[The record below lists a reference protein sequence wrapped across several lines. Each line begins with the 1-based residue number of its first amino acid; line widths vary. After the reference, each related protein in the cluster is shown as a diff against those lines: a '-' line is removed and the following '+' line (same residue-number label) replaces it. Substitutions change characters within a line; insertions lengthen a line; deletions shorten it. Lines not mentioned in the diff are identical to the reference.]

1 MSIYTHTSIVRDGSN
16 LASFVFQ
23 VRLFL
28 SWINASLV
36 LTIPI
41 YCTKMKPPPP
51 PSWQDQR
58 NRPLDWVGLGGGAT
72 CTSRSPTWQWVG
84 SRQSCLV
91 FWYKYMHFVFS
102 DLLLIPLPF
111 LVRKSFISSFIF
123 VSFVSLCLCGIEN
136 LASLRFCC
144 YHVRLISDKTESK
157 VSLFIHC
164 FLLNIHSS
172 IFLLN
177 ALSHVFFIFLY

>member
-1 MSIYTHTSIVRDGSN
+1 MEVTSHPLSFRWDCFQVESMQVLSWLFRFIVRKWSH
-16 LASFVFQ
+16 
-23 VRLFL
+23 
-28 SWINASLV
+28 
-36 LTIPI
+36 
-41 YCTKMKPPPP
+41 PPP

-58 NRPLDWVGLGGGAT
+58 NRPLDWVGLGRGTT
-72 CTSRSPTWQWVG
+72 CTSRSPTGQWVG

-164 FLLNIHSS
+164 FLLNIHSF

>member
-1 MSIYTHTSIVRDGSN
+1 MQVLSWLFRFIVRKWSH
-16 LASFVFQ
+16 
-23 VRLFL
+23 
-28 SWINASLV
+28 
-36 LTIPI
+36 
-41 YCTKMKPPPP
+41 PPP

-58 NRPLDWVGLGGGAT
+58 NRPLDWVGLGGAT
-72 CTSRSPTWQWVG
+72 CTSRSPTGQWVG

-111 LVRKSFISSFIF
+111 LVRKSFISSFIS

-164 FLLNIHSS
+164 FLLNIHSF

>member
-1 MSIYTHTSIVRDGSN
+1 MQVLSWLFRFIVRKWSH
-16 LASFVFQ
+16 
-23 VRLFL
+23 
-28 SWINASLV
+28 
-36 LTIPI
+36 
-41 YCTKMKPPPP
+41 PPP

-58 NRPLDWVGLGGGAT
+58 NRPLDWVGLGGAT
-72 CTSRSPTWQWVG
+72 CTSRSPTGQWVG

-111 LVRKSFISSFIF
+111 LVRKSFISSFIS

-136 LASLRFCC
+136 LLSLRFCC

-157 VSLFIHC
+157 VSLFVHC
-164 FLLNIHSS
+164 FLAFKYS
-172 IFLLN
+172 
-177 ALSHVFFIFLY
+177 